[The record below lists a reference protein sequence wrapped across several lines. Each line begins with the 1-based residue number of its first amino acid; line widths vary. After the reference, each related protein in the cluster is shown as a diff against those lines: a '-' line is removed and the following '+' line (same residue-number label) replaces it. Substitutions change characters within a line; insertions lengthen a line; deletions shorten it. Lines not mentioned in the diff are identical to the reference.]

1 MSHYHRPVVQP
12 RAGRFSGLRGD
23 AALRIRQG
31 EGINA
36 CAAGRLED
44 AKPLPKASVPTAR
57 CRLAYPARPCSDD
70 RNLSAAAGAGL
81 PTHRGA
87 GTVENPPK
95 DQVRKG
101 RPPGALST
109 LIPQVPGRRLGAMTV
124 PTREQPANPPS
135 AATSPHSG
143 PLPTREH
150 PVGRHARLSAA
161 FSPSDRRR
169 GCRVHFDAARAEK
182 AITAETGG
190 RPPWCAKEAIARAR
204 AGGSDE
210 PDRLFERHCV
220 R

>member
-1 MSHYHRPVVQP
+1 MSHYHRPIGQP
-12 RAGRFSGLRGD
+12 RAGKFSGLRGD
-23 AALRIRQG
+23 AAPRVRQG
-31 EGINA
+31 DGVNA
-36 CAAGRLED
+36 LAAGRLED
-44 AKPLPKASVPTAR
+44 AMPIPKAFVPTAR
-57 CRLAYPARPCSDD
+57 CRLACPACPCSDD

-81 PTHRGA
+81 PTHKGA
-87 GTVENPPK
+87 GTAENPPK

-124 PTREQPANPPS
+124 PTREQPANPSS

-161 FSPSDRRR
+161 FFPSRRRR
-169 GCRVHFDAARAEK
+169 GRRVRFDAARAEK

-190 RPPWCAKEAIARAR
+190 RPPWCAKAAIARTR
-204 AGGSDE
+204 AGG
-210 PDRLFERHCV
+210 V
-220 R
+220 G